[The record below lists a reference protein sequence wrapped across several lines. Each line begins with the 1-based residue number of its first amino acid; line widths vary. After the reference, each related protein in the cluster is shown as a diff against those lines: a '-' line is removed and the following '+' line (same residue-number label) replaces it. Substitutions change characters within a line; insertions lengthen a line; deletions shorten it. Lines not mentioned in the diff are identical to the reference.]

1 MRVIARDASRQVPVL
16 IILIVLASCG
26 KKAEA
31 PVIPPATSPLSRAY
45 IGYGVVNVSY
55 TYMTENPAEEG
66 VSPGYLRRGSVIC
79 ILERKVVKRGQESEA
94 WVLAEGGWLREE
106 IVDIYENELQART
119 AAGSMIQ

>member
-1 MRVIARDASRQVPVL
+1 MRVIAPGKFRQVPVL
-16 IILIVLASCG
+16 IILFVLACS
-26 KKAEA
+26 KKEEA

-66 VSPGYLRRGSVIC
+66 VSPGYLRRGSVVR
-79 ILERKVVKRGQESEA
+79 ILERKMVRHGDKNEA
-94 WVLAEGGWLREE
+94 WVLAEGGWLRENT
-106 IVDIYENELQART
+106 VDIYENELQART